1 MTQPNTENTDYD
13 NPWKSFIE
21 LYFRDFLAF
30 FFPAIAA
37 DIDWTQP
44 IRFLD
49 KELQK
54 VVRDA
59 EMPKRYADKLVEVHR
74 LSGEKA
80 LVICHIEVQNQG
92 ESDFGARMYSYNYR
106 LRDRYNCPVVSLAI
120 LADDS
125 QTWRPSSFN
134 DELWGCS
141 THFEFPIVKLLDYQN
156 HWAALASSQN
166 PFAVVVMAHLK
177 TKETHNQPEARKD
190 WKFQLMTMLYD
201 RGYSEQDIL
210 ELHNFLDWL
219 MNLPEELERQFQ
231 RELADFEET
240 RQMKYVT
247 TIERMAEARGE
258 ARGQVSGER
267 SLVLKLLTRKLGSVP
282 NDALEQ
288 INALSIAQLESLGE
302 ALLDFNAIDD
312 LTVWLHENDRGASE
326 LTG

>member
-1 MTQPNTENTDYD
+1 MSQQNTENTDYD

-21 LYFRDFLAF
+21 LYFRDFLQF
-30 FFPAIAA
+30 FFPAIEA
-37 DIDWTQP
+37 DIDWSKP

-59 EMPKRYADKLVEVHR
+59 EIPKRYADKLVEVHR

-80 LVICHIEVQNQG
+80 LVICHIEVQSQG
-92 ESDFGARMYSYNYR
+92 ENDFAARMYGYNYR
-106 LRDRYNCPVVSLAI
+106 LRDRYACPVVSLAI

-125 QTWRPSSFN
+125 KTWRPSRFQ

-141 THFEFPIVKLLDYQN
+141 THFEFPIAKLLDYQED
-156 HWAALASSQN
+156 WAALEASRN

-177 TKETHNQPEARKD
+177 TKETHNQPVERKT
-190 WKFQLMTMLYD
+190 WRYRLTTMLYD
-201 RGYSEQDIL
+201 RGDSEQDIL

-231 RELADFEET
+231 IELKQFEET

-247 TIERMAEARGE
+247 TIERMAKQEGKIEGKIEGKMEERIATQTEIALNLLREHIPLDTIARTTGLPLD
-258 ARGQVSGER
+258 Q
-267 SLVLKLLTRKLGSVP
+267 
-282 NDALEQ
+282 LEQ
-288 INALSIAQLESLGE
+288 LQTQIEQN
-302 ALLDFNAIDD
+302 
-312 LTVWLHENDRGASE
+312 
-326 LTG
+326 